1 MIWVGYLTTIA
12 LFYFFALLQSSF
24 FTHFAFSGITPNLVF
39 SLFFVLLF
47 FSGKSNFLPIFLAVF
62 CGIILDIYSVAHFGT
77 SIIILTV
84 IAILFKKIQNSM
96 MEGED
101 SRPFIFF
108 VPLFAI
114 ALVLYDLLI
123 NSIKFSP
130 NFIIW
135 LVLNVLCGTILFFLV
150 KKFKL
155 EKFLK

>member
-1 MIWVGYLTTIA
+1 MIWVGYLATIA
-12 LFYFFALLQSSF
+12 LFYFFALLQNSF
-24 FTHFAFSGITPNLVF
+24 FTHFAFAGVTPNLVF

-47 FSGKSNFLPIFLAVF
+47 FSGKSKFSPIFLAIF
-62 CGIILDIYSVAHFGT
+62 SGIILDIFSVAYFGT

-84 IAILFKKIQNSM
+84 IALLFKKIQNSL

-108 VPLFAI
+108 VPLFAV

-123 NSIKFSP
+123 NSTNLNPHF
-130 NFIIW
+130 FIW
-135 LVLNVLCGTILFFLV
+135 LSLNVLCGAILFLLV

-155 EKFLK
+155 ERFLK